1 MQALG
6 FALDE
11 LREARLAPVVD
22 FNGRKP
28 KIDLGEN

>member
-6 FALDE
+6 FNLDE

-22 FNGRKP
+22 FKGRKP
-28 KIDLGEN
+28 KTDIGDK